1 MNCTQMSDQ
10 VFQLKVNIE
19 EDGYLFEGLWPV
31 PNGVSIN
38 SYLIKGDKTAIIDLT
53 QDIYEL
59 TSSLEQ
65 QMEQTGV
72 NIEEIDYVI
81 VNHMEPDHSG
91 MLRAF
96 VEKNT
101 TCRIVCSAK
110 AAPLLEQFSSVPMG
124 RVDIVGDGDTLD
136 LGDGMVLRFF
146 MIPNVHWP
154 ETMATYLESEKIL
167 FPCDA
172 FGSYGAVKEQA
183 FDDQLSDERVAFFEQ
198 ESLRYYANIVATF
211 SPFVEKAIEKLSSL
225 PIDAIA
231 PSHGIVWRKNPS
243 AIINHYKRYASYA
256 KGPAEPEVCLI
267 WASMYGNT
275 GKTIAPLIKGI
286 KSEGVEVR
294 TFRVPQDDLGHILAA
309 AWRAAGLV
317 FAMPTYEYKMFPPMA
332 QVIED
337 LMIKKVKNRKVL
349 RVGSYGW
356 VGGAEKDFRTRT
368 EKAGWDIMDSIE
380 FQGAPGDEDL
390 EAMEQAGK
398 ELAQKIKQFCSK

>member
-1 MNCTQMSDQ
+1 MNCTKMSDQ
-10 VFQLKVNIE
+10 VFQFKVNIE
-19 EDGYLFEGLWPV
+19 EEGYLFEGLWPV

-38 SYLIKGDKTAIIDLT
+38 SYLVKGDKTAVIDLT
-53 QDIYEL
+53 QDMYGL

-65 QMEQTGV
+65 QIEQTGV
-72 NIEEIDYVI
+72 SVKEIDYVI

-136 LGDGMVLRFF
+136 LGGGMVLRFY

-154 ETMATYLESEKIL
+154 ETMATYLESEKML

-172 FGSYGAVKEQA
+172 FGSYGAVNEQA
-183 FDDQLSDERVAFFEQ
+183 FDDQLSDERIAFFEK

-211 SPFVEKAIEKLSSL
+211 SPFVEKAIEKIGSL
-225 PIDAIA
+225 AIDVIA

-243 AIINHYKRYASYA
+243 AIIDHYKRYASYA

-275 GKTIAPLIKGI
+275 GKSIAPLIKGI

-309 AWRAAGLV
+309 AWKAAGLV

-368 EKAGWDIMDSIE
+368 EKAGWDIMESIE
-380 FQGAPGDEDL
+380 FQGTPADDDL

-398 ELAQKIKQFCSK
+398 ELALKIKQFCSK